1 MHFLRLLA
9 VRWPGAQS
17 ARWLNVS
24 GATYRFRVVAVV
36 ASGSSRPSPSSEKVY
51 MSSAVVERKTA
62 VLLPAPVISDARALS
77 GTEIFIGW
85 QVWCW
90 ALAIHSVRL
99 LQPSISHN
107 YGNDVLLSLVH
118 CGLLS
123 KVLSIT
129 GMRRITVK
137 TFVVISSELMG
148 LYGHLDATFTPHETK
163 LTWTELQPS
172 QQQLLRRL

>member
-1 MHFLRLLA
+1 MSTKQAFNEKLQGSVATYLMCGGVINQIKKGFLLSLRVKISFKSVNIWQSYKQERDCLVHFLRLLA

-36 ASGSSRPSPSSEKVY
+36 ASGSSRQSPSSEKVY

-85 QVWCW
+85 QVWC
-90 ALAIHSVRL
+90 
-99 LQPSISHN
+99 
-107 YGNDVLLSLVH
+107 
-118 CGLLS
+118 
-123 KVLSIT
+123 
-129 GMRRITVK
+129 
-137 TFVVISSELMG
+137 
-148 LYGHLDATFTPHETK
+148 
-163 LTWTELQPS
+163 
-172 QQQLLRRL
+172 